1 LHYQGGL
8 LGRYAV
14 HFHVLGLDGA
24 QGMYVHGNAI
34 VDSFTRAAVVHETRY
49 VVISENVAH
58 RSIGHMFYIQNGDE
72 TMNAFV
78 NNLAVEA
85 ISGTD
90 FGVYQSKLSPSL
102 APGIHEAFDCTKVS

>member
-1 LHYQGGL
+1 
-8 LGRYAV
+8 
-14 HFHVLGLDGA
+14 
-24 QGMYVHGNAI
+24 MHGNAI
-34 VDSFTRAAVVHETRY
+34 VDSFTRAAVVHETRF

-90 FGVYQSKLSPSL
+90 FGVFQSKLSPSL
-102 APGIHEAFDCTKVS
+102 APGIHEAFDCTKVSKGM